1 MADDQKENIIIIKK
15 IYAHGGHHGGAWKVA
30 YADFVTA
37 MMALFMVLWLLSSS
51 AEVQKAVG
59 GYFQDPTGDGKLMG
73 SQMSGAGGASV
84 NLDEDDM
91 AKLKEKINS
100 AMKEMSSFQQ
110 FKDNVKMIVTG
121 EGLRIELIEKEHG
134 MFFESGKGHPSE
146 SGKDLIAKLAV
157 EIGKLPNKVLIEGH
171 TDSNAFSGAYS
182 NWELSADRAN
192 EARKV
197 MMENGMRPDQVAQI
211 RGFADQHLRIP
222 DDPENPGNR
231 RVSIIIQYRDEI
243 QGPPISAEEAEKS
256 LEGAAQGAK
265 DAPKGHGAP
274 KAKKGH

>member
-1 MADDQKENIIIIKK
+1 MADDHKENIIIIKK
-15 IYAHGGHHGGAWKVA
+15 ISGHAGHHGGAWKVA

-59 GYFQDPTGDGKLMG
+59 GYFQDPTGDGRMMG

-121 EGLRIELIEKEHG
+121 EGLRVELIEKEQG

-146 SGKDLIAKLAV
+146 SGRDLIAKLAA

-171 TDSNAFSGAYS
+171 TDSKAFSGAYS

-197 MMENGMRPDQVAQI
+197 MMEGGMRSDQVAQI

-231 RVSIIIQYRDEI
+231 RISIIIQYRDDI
-243 QGPPISAEEAEKS
+243 PAPPPPAEGDPEKAV
-256 LEGAAQGAK
+256 E
-265 DAPKGHGAP
+265 APKE
-274 KAKKGH
+274 KKGH

>member
-121 EGLRIELIEKEHG
+121 EGLRVELIEKEKG

-256 LEGAAQGAK
+256 LEGAK

>member
-1 MADDQKENIIIIKK
+1 MADEHKENIIIIKK
-15 IYAHGGHHGGAWKVA
+15 ISGHAGHHGGAWKVA

-59 GYFQDPTGDGKLMG
+59 GYFQDPTGDGKMMG
-73 SQMSGAGGASV
+73 SQMSGAGGESV
-84 NLDEDDM
+84 NVDEDNM
-91 AKLKEKINS
+91 ANLKEKINS

-121 EGLRIELIEKEHG
+121 EGLRVELIEKEQS
-134 MFFESGKGHPSE
+134 MFFESGRGQPTE
-146 SGKDLIAKLAV
+146 SGRDLIAKLAV

-171 TDSNAFSGAYS
+171 TDSKAFSGAYS

-197 MMENGMRPDQVAQI
+197 MMESGMRHDQVAQI
-211 RGFADQHLRIP
+211 RGFADQHLRMP

-231 RVSIIIQYRDEI
+231 RISIIIQYRDDI
-243 QGPPISAEEAEKS
+243 PAPHPPKIEGDKPVEEAPPN
-256 LEGAAQGAK
+256 AQE
-265 DAPKGHGAP
+265 APK
-274 KAKKGH
+274 KKKGH

>member
-1 MADDQKENIIIIKK
+1 MADDHKENIIIIKK
-15 IYAHGGHHGGAWKVA
+15 ISGHGGHHGGAWKVA

-59 GYFQDPTGDGKLMG
+59 GYFQDPTGDGKMMG

-84 NLDEDDM
+84 NVDEDDM

-121 EGLRIELIEKEHG
+121 EGLRVELIEKEQG
-134 MFFESGKGHPSE
+134 MFFESGKGQPSE

-171 TDSNAFSGAYS
+171 TDSKAFSGAYS

-243 QGPPISAEEAEKS
+243 QGPPIHEAEKS
-256 LEGAAQGAK
+256 LEGAAEGVK
-265 DAPKGHGAP
+265 EAPKGHGAAE
-274 KAKKGH
+274 AKKGH